1 MDVLVGGSA
10 KLVTNKTLV
19 IEDRK
24 IIESGNHKEL
34 ISMKGYYYNLYENQF
49 IEDESRIVLG

>member
-1 MDVLVGGSA
+1 MDVLVGDSA

-19 IEDRK
+19 IEDSK